1 MHHPTGMGHS
11 TAHHYNSVA
20 AHMHS
25 YLHGPMQQSPYFD
38 AASQMFLQYGAQRMG
53 INPMVANE
61 IGGLARQFMHHVL
74 S

>member
-1 MHHPTGMGHS
+1 
-11 TAHHYNSVA
+11 
-20 AHMHS
+20 
-25 YLHGPMQQSPYFD
+25 
-38 AASQMFLQYGAQRMG
+38 MFLQYGAQIMG